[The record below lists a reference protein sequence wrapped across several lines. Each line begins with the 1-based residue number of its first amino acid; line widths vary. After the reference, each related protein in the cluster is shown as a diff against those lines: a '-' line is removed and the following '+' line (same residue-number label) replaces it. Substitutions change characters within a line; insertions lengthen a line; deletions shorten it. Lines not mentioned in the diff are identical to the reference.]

1 MEIQVAQA
9 ALSHLMVPT
18 LEDSQLGFTVGP
30 GATVKAK
37 RKQLQEVG
45 TGQEAQKTA
54 LRVKFNPPPTSSAT
68 RAQPHS
74 EIPSQAVADHKAA
87 LVAKYTQYRSED
99 TLEGGADRTS
109 LDGEERNPAARAPGP
124 RQQEIISELIERGEK
139 LQDAMVVAMLKS
151 HQEDLPEMGR
161 PGQAEEGREFM

>member
-9 ALSHLMVPT
+9 ALAHLMAPT

-45 TGQEAQKTA
+45 TGQGTQKTA
-54 LRVKFNPPPTSSAT
+54 LRVKFNQTPSPPAMSVQS
-68 RAQPHS
+68 HS
-74 EIPSQAVADHKAA
+74 ERPSQVVSDHKAA

-99 TLEGGADRTS
+99 TLKGEADKGS
-109 LDGEERNPAARAPGP
+109 LDREGRSLSARVPGP
-124 RQQEIISELIERGEK
+124 RQQEIISELIEHGEK

-151 HQEDLPEMGR
+151 HQEDLSGMGR
-161 PGQAEEGREFM
+161 SGQTEEGNELM